1 MLLMDAYIVIVK
13 LHSNF
18 LVDLQDF
25 FDPTDNEI
33 LLKKWSASNIRKK
46 YFVDQNRI
54 YQEKALKLVLERRF

>member
-46 YFVDQNRI
+46 
-54 YQEKALKLVLERRF
+54 